1 MVIIPSGPLTGVKEQ
16 AMGQRRVVVTGMG
29 LISPC
34 GIGVEQSW
42 DALVNGRSGVGP
54 ITLFDA
60 SALDCRFAGEVK
72 GFDPEAT
79 IERREARRMDRFA
92 QFAVVAAD
100 MALQDSGLIITPE
113 NAERVATIIGS
124 GIGGIRSLEETYK
137 KALEKGPD
145 RISPFF
151 ILQMI
156 INMAPG
162 YVSMRH
168 GLKGPSWSPNS
179 ACSTSAHALGEA
191 MRGIQRGEFDVAV
204 AGGAEAPISLL
215 GVGGF
220 AAMHALSTRNDNPQA
235 ASRPFD
241 KDRDGFVLAEGAG
254 MLILEEYEHAR
265 ARGARILAEL
275 SGYGASSDAYHV
287 TSPAPEHEG
296 AQRAMKAALKD
307 ARLSPADI
315 GYLNAHGTS
324 TDIGDL
330 LEVEGISRV
339 FGDAAKTLALSSTK
353 SMTGHMNGAAGA
365 AEAVISILALTRGV
379 LPPTLNLDQQDPRIP
394 LDCIPHTA
402 REARVDAVMSNSF
415 GFGGTNVTLVFQ
427 RAPDTR

>member
-1 MVIIPSGPLTGVKEQ
+1 MR
-16 AMGQRRVVVTGMG
+16 RRVVVTGLG

-34 GIGVEQSW
+34 GTGVEKSW

-60 SALDCRFAGEVK
+60 SRLDCRFAGEVRD
-72 GFDPEAT
+72 FRPEDF
-79 IERREARRMDRFA
+79 IDKRELRRMDRFS

-100 MALQDSGLIITPE
+100 MALADSGLTITPA
-113 NAERVATIIGS
+113 NAERVAVIIGS
-124 GIGGIRSLEETYK
+124 GIGGISSLEETYRR
-137 KALEKGPD
+137 AMEKGPD

-162 YVSMRH
+162 YVTMRH
-168 GLKGPSWSPNS
+168 GIKGPSWSPNS

-191 MRGIQRGEFDVAV
+191 ARGIERGDFDAAV

-220 AAMHALSTRNDNPQA
+220 AAMKALSTRNDAPQA

-241 KDRDGFVLAEGAG
+241 VDRDGFVLAEGAG
-254 MLILEEYEHAR
+254 IVVLEEYEHAR

-275 SGYGASSDAYHV
+275 AGYGASSDAHHV
-287 TSPAPEHEG
+287 TAPAPEHEG
-296 AQRAMKAALKD
+296 AQRAMRAALAD
-307 ARLSPADI
+307 AGLKPADI

-330 LEVEGISRV
+330 LEMQGVERV
-339 FGDAAKTLALSSTK
+339 FGDAARTLAVSSTK

-379 LPPTLNLDQQDPRIP
+379 LPPTINLERKDPRIT
-394 LDCIPHTA
+394 LDCVPHVA
-402 REARVDAVMSNSF
+402 RAQQVDAVMSNSF
-415 GFGGTNVTLVFQ
+415 GFGGTNVSLIFR
-427 RAPDTR
+427 RAT